1 MGMVVRT
8 NTMAINAQRQLNLNN
23 GKVSKSLEKLSSG
36 FKINRAGDD
45 AAGLAISERMKAQ
58 IKGLDAASSNSQDG
72 ISLVQTAEGALN
84 EVHDMLNR
92 MVELATKAANGVYT
106 ASQRGNY
113 AAEVEALKDE
123 IDRIAEGT
131 NFNQLQLLNG
141 DLASNATTGAVKAG
155 DVFTISATDL
165 AALKVG
171 DKVEIGGKVFE
182 AANDGIAT
190 AAATT
195 NTDTIKFKVGADGDA
210 TAANLAKAI
219 NQTFKDGEYTA
230 KVENGALSITAAK
243 PGASD
248 KAPTV
253 NGKDI
258 PKADAN
264 TDTEKPEDPGAT
276 APTFT
281 DPTNKA
287 FTYTKGDGSTTT
299 SSVAFDLTG
308 MTATG
313 SGNAVFTIGDQ
324 EVTVTVTDGMKADAI
339 AALFDNKTITVNN
352 QVLTATVT
360 GTTVKFEAADTLAP
374 SKDTFQN
381 GDISVKG
388 ESPAAAIAGVAMAA
402 AEGDTVAVEISGTWA
417 GTSFANSPD
426 GVDLSATPTTNDTVT
441 IDGKTYT
448 YAAAA
453 DGNDGATFK
462 DLATLQ
468 VAASKNGVTL
478 NIGTDTAV
486 TATKQADKAPDVE
499 DPGTD
504 APAGSTWNKGDG
516 VTMDFSKLQQPSN
529 GETLKIGD
537 YTITFKDA
545 SGASTAAAQNIDVT
559 IGKDINETIDNVA
572 KALNANADFT
582 SSYNAAVKNGK
593 LTITAKSDNA
603 PALSIDAAST
613 WADATNATT
622 EQVNAGQNINGGL
635 ILQVGD
641 TNEAYNKL
649 TVTIEDMH
657 SNMLGTVDA
666 DGKATGSS
674 IADIDITTQQ
684 GAGDAISV
692 INAAI
697 DQVSKQRAS
706 LGALQNRLEHTINN
720 LDTTSE
726 NLTAANS
733 RIRDTDMAK
742 EMMEYTKMNVLV
754 QSAQAMLAQANQQ
767 PQSILQLLQ

>member
-141 DLASNATTGAVKAG
+141 NLASGATNTAGAVTAG
-155 DVFTISATDL
+155 DVFTLDA
-165 AALKVG
+165 AALAGLKAG
-171 DKVEIGGKVFE
+171 DKVEIGGKTFE
-182 AANDGIAT
+182 ASTDPGAIT
-190 AAATT
+190 AAGT
-195 NTDTIKFKVGADGDA
+195 TDTTTVKFGFVDGDTDA

-243 PGASD
+243 PGATD

-253 NGKDI
+253 NGTEI
-258 PKADAN
+258 PKADGN
-264 TDTEKPEDPGAT
+264 GSTEDPGAV

-281 DPTNKA
+281 DPTSKTI
-287 FTYTKGDGSTTT
+287 TYTAGDGSNPSTA
-299 SSVAFDLTG
+299 VFDLAG

-313 SGNAVFTIGDQ
+313 SGNAVFTIGDA
-324 EVTVTVTDGMKADAI
+324 EVTVTVTDGMDADAI
-339 AALFDNKTITVNN
+339 AALFDGQKVTLND
-352 QVLTATVT
+352 QELTATVN
-360 GTTVKFEAADTLAP
+360 GTTVTFTAADNTAP
-374 SKDTFQN
+374 TSSSFSG

-388 ESPAAAIAGVAMAA
+388 QSAAAAIASATPA
-402 AEGDTVAVEISGTWA
+402 AEGDPVAVEISGTWA
-417 GTSFANSPD
+417 GANVSGAAD
-426 GVDLSATPTTNDTVT
+426 TGYDLSGTLTNGDTVT

-448 YAAAA
+448 FDATA
-453 DGNDGATFK
+453 DGNDPTKFK
-462 DLATLQ
+462 DLDGLKTA
-468 VAASKNGVTL
+468 AASNGVTL
-478 NIGTDTAV
+478 DTTDPAAV
-486 TATKQADKAPDVE
+486 TATKKADAAPDVE

-504 APAGSTWNKGDG
+504 APAASTWKKGDG

-529 GETLKIGD
+529 GDTLKIGD

-593 LTITAKSDNA
+593 LTITAKSNDA

-613 WADATNATT
+613 WAEAGKVTT

-657 SNMLGTVDA
+657 SDMLGTVDA

>member
-1 MGMVVRT
+1 M
-8 NTMAINAQRQLNLNN
+8 
-23 GKVSKSLEKLSSG
+23 
-36 FKINRAGDD
+36 
-45 AAGLAISERMKAQ
+45 AAG
-58 IKGLDAASSNSQDG
+58 
-72 ISLVQTAEGALN
+72 
-84 EVHDMLNR
+84 
-92 MVELATKAANGVYT
+92 
-106 ASQRGNY
+106 
-113 AAEVEALKDE
+113 
-123 IDRIAEGT
+123 
-131 NFNQLQLLNG
+131 
-141 DLASNATTGAVKAG
+141 
-155 DVFTISATDL
+155 
-165 AALKVG
+165 
-171 DKVEIGGKVFE
+171 
-182 AANDGIAT
+182 
-190 AAATT
+190 
-195 NTDTIKFKVGADGDA
+195 
-210 TAANLAKAI
+210 
-219 NQTFKDGEYTA
+219 
-230 KVENGALSITAAK
+230 
-243 PGASD
+243 
-248 KAPTV
+248 
-253 NGKDI
+253 
-258 PKADAN
+258 
-264 TDTEKPEDPGAT
+264 
-276 APTFT
+276 
-281 DPTNKA
+281 
-287 FTYTKGDGSTTT
+287 
-299 SSVAFDLTG
+299 
-308 MTATG
+308 
-313 SGNAVFTIGDQ
+313 
-324 EVTVTVTDGMKADAI
+324 
-339 AALFDNKTITVNN
+339 
-352 QVLTATVT
+352 
-360 GTTVKFEAADTLAP
+360 
-374 SKDTFQN
+374 
-381 GDISVKG
+381 
-388 ESPAAAIAGVAMAA
+388 
-402 AEGDTVAVEISGTWA
+402 
-417 GTSFANSPD
+417 
-426 GVDLSATPTTNDTVT
+426 DTVT

-448 YAAAA
+448 YDATADGTDPTKFSDLDGLKTAAA
-453 DGNDGATFK
+453 
-462 DLATLQ
+462 
-468 VAASKNGVTL
+468 SNGVTL
-478 NIGTDTAV
+478 DTTDPSAV
-486 TATKQADKAPDVE
+486 TATKKADAAPDVE

-504 APAGSTWNKGDG
+504 APAASTWKKGDG

-529 GETLKIGD
+529 GDTLKIGD

-593 LTITAKSDNA
+593 LTITAKSNDA

-613 WADATNATT
+613 WAEAGKVTT

-657 SNMLGTVDA
+657 SDMLGTVDA

>member
-253 NGKDI
+253 NGTEI
-258 PKADAN
+258 PKADGN
-264 TDTEKPEDPGAT
+264 GSTEDPGAV

-281 DPTNKA
+281 DPSSKA
-287 FTYTKGDGSTTT
+287 ITYTAGDGTANPSTA
-299 SSVAFDLTG
+299 VFDLAG

-313 SGNAVFTIGDQ
+313 SGNAVFTIGDA
-324 EVTVTVTDGMKADAI
+324 EVTVTVTDGMKAEEI
-339 AALFDNKTITVNN
+339 AGLFNGQKVTLNGQD
-352 QVLTATVT
+352 LTATVS
-360 GTTVKFEAADTLAP
+360 GTQVTFTAADNTAP
-374 SKDTFQN
+374 TNTSFSA

-388 ESPAAAIAGVAMAA
+388 QSAAAAIASATPA
-402 AEGDTVAVEISGTWA
+402 AEGDPVAVEISGTWA
-417 GTSFANSPD
+417 GQAVSGAADT
-426 GVDLSATPTTNDTVT
+426 GYDLSGTLQANDTVT

-448 YAAAA
+448 FDATA
-453 DGNDGATFK
+453 DGTDLTKFK
-462 DLATLQ
+462 DLDGLKTA
-468 VAASKNGVTL
+468 AASNGVTL
-478 NIGTDTAV
+478 DTTDPSAV
-486 TATKQADKAPDVE
+486 TATKQADAAPDVE

-504 APAGSTWNKGDG
+504 APAASTWKKGDG

-529 GETLKIGD
+529 GDTLKIGD